1 MLTANATTMVL
12 TAPSVPASVV
22 VGGVT
27 YYSPLSGG
35 KRRGGAPIVRVLTP
49 FIVCPRA
56 RALVLCARYPVAA
69 VVLKYVSNT
78 GNNYMVWVSS
88 VNGGGSMA
96 CITIAA
102 PYTIWMHM
110 SSAAMG
116 LSQVCPTTLA
126 ATCTG
131 SITSGTLDVVV
142 SARSPPPACAFV
154 ARPARTFRLLTNT
167 GAVLDD
173 RATNADA
180 NADPDCHAN
189 GHARGHAN
197 CHANGHAA
205 PNRRHEAG
213 GVYDPVG
220 SDRCVCEPCRAAG
233 SHCAHDRSTRSKCEL
248 G

>member
-1 MLTANATTMVL
+1 M
-12 TAPSVPASVV
+12 
-22 VGGVT
+22 
-27 YYSPLSGG
+27 
-35 KRRGGAPIVRVLTP
+35 
-49 FIVCPRA
+49 
-56 RALVLCARYPVAA
+56 
-69 VVLKYVSNT
+69 KYIGST
-78 GNNYMVWVSS
+78 GNNYMVSMH
-88 VNGGGSMA
+88 GGMFMA

-102 PYTIWMHM
+102 PYTVWMHI
-110 SSAAMG
+110 SFATMG
-116 LSQVCPTTLA
+116 LYSDVCPTTLA
-126 ATCTG
+126 ASCTG
-131 SITSGTLDVVV
+131 SATSGTLDVVV

-233 SHCAHDRSTRSKCEL
+233 SHRAHDRSTRSKCEL